1 MGRQS
6 PCAAPR
12 NPSNQEEV
20 PQRHNNVQCRVLESS
35 LSTSHGLAT
44 CYKITWGQRHGS
56 EVQSTGCSSVPGTHT
71 LIHSHLK
78 RQLQG
83 TQQSRLASPGSDTWA
98 CRVLHEHKIKTVG
111 PSLKNKARLG
121 LLCICFSSS
130 VTRCVKERLSRMW
143 KNSSSSQNSSPAGHA
158 RESLVLTKAAG

>member
-1 MGRQS
+1 MGSATEIRSNQNKFKLNQLHLRGQHRKRPATSHPSQKLCTHPTLTGMVRQS
-6 PCAAPR
+6 PCAAPP

-44 CYKITWGQRHGS
+44 CYKITWGQRNGS
-56 EVQSTGCSSVPGTHT
+56 EVQSTGCSSIPSTHT

-83 TQQSRLASPGSDTWA
+83 IQQSRLASPGSQT
-98 CRVLHEHKIKTVG
+98 HERAKSSMNIK
-111 PSLKNKARLG
+111 
-121 LLCICFSSS
+121 
-130 VTRCVKERLSRMW
+130 
-143 KNSSSSQNSSPAGHA
+143 
-158 RESLVLTKAAG
+158 